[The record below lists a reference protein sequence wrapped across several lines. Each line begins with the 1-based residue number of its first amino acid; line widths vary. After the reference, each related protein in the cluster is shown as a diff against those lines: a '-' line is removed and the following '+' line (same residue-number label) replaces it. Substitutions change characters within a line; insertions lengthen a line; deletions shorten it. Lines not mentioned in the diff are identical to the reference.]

1 MLIECDRA
9 MMKHLL
15 RTWAKCRL
23 RPQGVSL
30 AHERPRLIALQGG
43 VCPVCKGQRGPL
55 VNDGKATHI
64 DHAITV
70 NIFADKVFQGE
81 LTFDQAYTQL
91 WADSNIRAVHRDCNY
106 DLARATKKGETQWL

>member
-55 VNDGKATHI
+55 VNDGKAAHITGEYITHK
-64 DHAITV
+64 DLTY
-70 NIFADKVFQGE
+70 GE
-81 LTFDQAYTQL
+81 VANLIPSGFIEGARLYLGSSTQL
-91 WADSNIRAVHRDCNY
+91 KYPFYAFR
-106 DLARATKKGETQWL
+106 K